1 MKYKLLDR
9 YVFDQDDD
17 TVAWV
22 RIFADEKKLMMGKG
36 VYRDDVLVLLFPQ
49 QIDDITDLP
58 GVREDLGM
66 DELPVWNK
74 TAYLVHMGNANQGY
88 PVQEAVTTDD
98 GRALTQQELDDLVDR
113 IQEVFT

>member
-17 TVAWV
+17 TVAWF
-22 RIFADEKKLMMGKG
+22 RIFPEQKKLMMGKG

-49 QIDDITDLP
+49 QIDDITSVGGLRDDL
-58 GVREDLGM
+58 DM
-66 DELPVWNK
+66 DELPEWNK
-74 TAYLVHMGNANQGY
+74 TAYLVHMGSANQGY
-88 PVQEAVTTDD
+88 PVQEAIATAD
-98 GRALTQQELDDLVDR
+98 GRDLSQEELDELVDR

>member
-9 YVFDQDDD
+9 YVFDQNDD

-49 QIDDITDLP
+49 HIDDITDVR
-58 GVREDLGM
+58 GVRDDLGI
-66 DELPVWNK
+66 DELPEWNK

-88 PVQEAVTTDD
+88 PVQEAIATAD
-98 GRALTQQELDDLVDR
+98 GRELTQEELDDLVDR